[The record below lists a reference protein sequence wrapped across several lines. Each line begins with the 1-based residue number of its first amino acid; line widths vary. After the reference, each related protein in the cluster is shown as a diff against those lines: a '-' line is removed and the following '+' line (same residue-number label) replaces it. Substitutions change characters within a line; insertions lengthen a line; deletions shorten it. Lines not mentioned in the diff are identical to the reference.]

1 MEVEDYSVLKG
12 IFIKGSFEILSQ
24 PSTMKGRFA
33 QRMIEFRKN
42 NYIVDITLK
51 TRIISLRGFEI
62 YLLESLLE
70 NDPSMKMNRNEN

>member
-24 PSTMKGRFA
+24 PSMKGRFA
-33 QRMIEFRKN
+33 QRMIEFTKN

>member
-33 QRMIEFRKN
+33 QRMIEFTKN

-51 TRIISLRGFEI
+51 TQIISLRGFEI
-62 YLLESLLE
+62 YLFESLLE